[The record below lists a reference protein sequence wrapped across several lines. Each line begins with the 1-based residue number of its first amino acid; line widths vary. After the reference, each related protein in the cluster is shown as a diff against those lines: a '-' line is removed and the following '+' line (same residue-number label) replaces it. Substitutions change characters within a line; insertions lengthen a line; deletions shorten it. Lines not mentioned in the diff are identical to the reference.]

1 MVDSEPVRA
10 WLVDRRYTD
19 KGLISLVYATED
31 GTRYQHKQQSLHA
44 PDPTA
49 AIEVATDK
57 LERVEDEADR
67 ETYREAASRMAENH
81 DPDDPV

>member
-1 MVDSEPVRA
+1 MADGEPVRA
-10 WLVDRRYTD
+10 WLVDRTYTD

-49 AIEVATDK
+49 AIETPPDE

-67 ETYREAASRMAENH
+67 AKYREAASRMAENH
-81 DPDDPV
+81 DPDDRV